1 MSQVS
6 SNNSQQQQQ
15 QQTTKIDSSQSKVSN
30 DGQVKCVLCLKKYTL
45 VSCKQCTRCCQIS
58 CKSCFKVDS
67 KFVTP
72 NQKKLFSSNN
82 IGKCCFS
89 DLIYQQNILS
99 DTTIQWGKDSVS
111 SINWCSNDYKQDYSI
126 IDPKKEFDDSFEQC
140 VEMSNTIYKDHLEMK
155 LIEKDIFEDE
165 IYSRKY
171 MNKSFGEF
179 LNTVQNDLS
188 PDKVKQDQLILLKS
202 FISYML
208 SSKKTPEYR
217 IYLRGHGM
225 LALFLLCFCSIKKSF
240 YIMKEIYHFFYVDII
255 HPDQIKKEV
264 NYCSIV
270 KHVVFSYLENFQKKK
285 DPTPQQIE
293 RIVAFTRKYLYFQYN
308 FFFLN
313 QLNLSSAFQIIEL
326 LLLNRTHEIMTRAMA
341 SIIYLNIK
349 SIIEGDGDK
358 FSLKDT
364 IYNKI
369 QPDNLHPLL
378 FQQWEPLKKE
388 GIQKILQDLGRTIE
402 MEKYK
407 LYDCGAEML
416 DRAVKNCIKQQKNRF
431 KIMEEHYLKEL
442 KDLKNSL
449 KLAMNEL
456 NSNAQKMHKQEVEK
470 NNIIIQYQALKKKYE
485 INKIE
490 YEDIQS
496 KLQFLNERANKRQMH
511 YNKEYEEQVSNL
523 QQQVKNQKL
532 DFRELDM
539 LYRNQQL
546 QFKQQLEEKDN
557 VIKRLKQGIQLL
569 QRHRNE
575 VVRDKANEQSLQEI
589 SEICNESQEQAS
601 ISQDQQEDESI
612 NYKMFHSHVQT
623 NQFRQPNENQYLQK
637 SFERNNHILQ
647 NVPQL
652 KQSISEVSAVS
663 DKPDLRIQ
671 QKKSVEEQIC
681 DQIED
686 ERQFFAV
693 YGKSNTDLNKK
704 TTKKEEKKENS
715 HSNQGVANIPDKIEK
730 YQSTNDQLSRSVLLM
745 YKQFEDPQALQQAI
759 NEQQISPAN
768 HSYTKN
774 IQFESTDEKQYI
786 SSLEHPYFENHKEET
801 DYYYNSNKQ
810 VRSSSNSP
818 KSYPEVLPFSPSQQL
833 QQLQEQQTQQSP
845 SKFTEAKINQK
856 QGLKSASPHSH
867 IQQEHSPENE
877 LTHNHFIPVNE
888 KFNAYNNLFGNRSA
902 QQNSNNR
909 QKIDDQNKNKVIKHQ
924 KAMTQSQIQQAIEK
938 KEEDVSNQEIIQ
950 KCPHNK
956 RTLSNQIPQQSEI
969 KQN

>member
-6 SNNSQQQQQ
+6 SSNSQQQQQ
-15 QQTTKIDSSQSKVSN
+15 QQASKIDSSQSKVSN
-30 DGQVKCVLCLKKYTL
+30 DGQVKCVLCLKKYVL

-67 KFVTP
+67 KFVTS
-72 NQKKLFSSNN
+72 NQKKLFNSNS

-155 LIEKDIFEDE
+155 LIEKEIFEDE

-188 PDKVKQDQLILLKS
+188 PDKVKQDQLMLLKS

-208 SSKKTPEYR
+208 NSRTSPEDR

-225 LALFLLCFCSIKKSF
+225 LALFLLCFCSIKRSF
-240 YIMKEIYHFFYVDII
+240 YIMKEIYHFFYADII
-255 HPDQIKKEV
+255 HPDQIKKEA

-270 KHVVFSYLENFQKKK
+270 KHVVFTYLENFQKKK

-326 LLLNRTHEIMTRAMA
+326 LLLNRTHDIMTRAMA
-341 SIIYLNIK
+341 SIIHLNIK
-349 SIIEGDGDK
+349 SILEGDGEK
-358 FSLKDT
+358 FNLKDT
-364 IYNKI
+364 IYNKV

-378 FQQWEPLKKE
+378 FHQWEPLKKE
-388 GIQKILQDLGRTIE
+388 AIQKILSDLSRAIE
-402 MEKYK
+402 LEQYK
-407 LYDCGAEML
+407 LYDCGAEIL
-416 DRAVKNCIKQQKNRF
+416 DKAVKSCIKQQKNRF
-431 KIMEEHYLKEL
+431 KIMEEHYIKEI
-442 KDLKNSL
+442 KDLKSSL

-456 NSNAQKMHKQEVEK
+456 NQNAQKMHKQEVDK

-485 INKIE
+485 INEIE

-511 YNKEYEEQVSNL
+511 YNKEYEEQVTNL
-523 QQQVKNQKL
+523 QQQIKNQKL

-546 QFKQQLEEKDN
+546 QFRQQLEEKDN
-557 VIKRLKQGIQLL
+557 IIKRLKQGIHLL

-575 VVRDKANEQSLQEI
+575 MVRDKANEQSLAEI
-589 SEICNESQEQAS
+589 NEICNESQEQANNN
-601 ISQDQQEDESI
+601 QDQQEDESI
-612 NYKMFHSHVQT
+612 NYRMFHSHVQT
-623 NQFRQPNENQYLQK
+623 QQFRQPNQNQNLQK

-647 NVPQL
+647 HVPQL
-652 KQSISEVSAVS
+652 KQHTSEISTVS
-663 DKPDLRIQ
+663 DSPALCIQ

-686 ERQFFAV
+686 ERLFFAV
-693 YGKSNTDLNKK
+693 AGKSNGDLKQKAAKK
-704 TTKKEEKKENS
+704 VEKQENS
-715 HSNQGVANIPDKIEK
+715 PSNQGVANIPDKIEK
-730 YQSTNDQLSRSVLLM
+730 YESSNDQLSRSVLLM
-745 YKQFEDPQALQQAI
+745 YKQLEDPQALQKAI
-759 NEQQISPAN
+759 NEQQISPSH
-768 HSYTKN
+768 HSYTKS

-801 DYYYNSNKQ
+801 DYYYNSNQQIK
-810 VRSSSNSP
+810 SSQNSP
-818 KSYPEVLPFSPSQQL
+818 KSVPQVQPFTPSQQS
-833 QQLQEQQTQQSP
+833 QSIQEQSKQKSP
-845 SKFTEAKINQK
+845 THFTGEQINQK
-856 QGLKSASPHSH
+856 QDSKSASPHSH
-867 IQQEHSPENE
+867 NQQEHSPENQ
-877 LTHNHFIPVNE
+877 LYQNHFSPINE
-888 KFNAYNNLFGNRSA
+888 KFNAYNNLFGIRSA
-902 QQNSNNR
+902 QTKSNNK
-909 QKIDDQNKNKVIKHQ
+909 QKSDDQNKNAEIHDQ
-924 KAMTQSQIQQAIEK
+924 ISMSQNEIQQTNEK
-938 KEEDVSNQEIIQ
+938 EQISNGETKQ
-950 KCPHNK
+950 KFPQNR